1 MCIRDRDSLDD
12 FQDSIALITLHQAKG
27 LEFPTVFIVGLE
39 EGLLPHIRSFD
50 YADQMEE
57 ERRVFYVGMT
67 RAKECLYI
75 TRSFRRGY
83 RGNGVSNVASR
94 FLMDIPSE
102 LMSHFSNRS
111 IPLGSPVTNLKRQ
124 SDTSYLSDH
133 PVEQSP
139 MEVGQKVR
147 HDRFGDG
154 IVVSCTAIVY
164 DYQLTVAFKADG
176 GVRNLLLGY
185 ANLELLD

>member
-1 MCIRDRDSLDD
+1 
-12 FQDSIALITLHQAKG
+12 
-27 LEFPTVFIVGLE
+27 
-39 EGLLPHIRSFD
+39 LLPHIRSFD

-67 RAKECLYI
+67 RAEECLYI

-102 LMSHFSNRS
+102 LMSHFSSRS
-111 IPLGSPVTNLKRQ
+111 LPLGSVLTDVTKQ
-124 SDTSYLSDH
+124 PITSDLSDYSIA
-133 PVEQSP
+133 QIP

-154 IVVSCTAIVY
+154 IVVSCTAIGY
-164 DYQLTVAFKADG
+164 DYQVTVAFKADG

-185 ANLELLD
+185 ANLELMD